1 MVETA
6 SRLIHP
12 HPITRPGDS
21 GRLSV
26 ALPFRHRNQ
35 PTEDLMT
42 STAASRALVAAGIL
56 LCATAAAHAQS
67 ARADFEKLG
76 LMGTHTLDCSQPVS
90 ESNGYI
96 IYRALDATRVQRDT
110 MTGPTTR
117 MFVSIAESASS
128 TAANEITVTGTS
140 DGKKLVYIIKVD
152 GQKHR
157 VWTWTEDGVKS
168 VENGVWTEQ
177 KYEMPWLNK
186 CS

>member
-1 MVETA
+1 
-6 SRLIHP
+6 
-12 HPITRPGDS
+12 
-21 GRLSV
+21 
-26 ALPFRHRNQ
+26 
-35 PTEDLMT
+35 MT
-42 STAASRALVAAGIL
+42 STAASRALVAAGTL
-56 LCATAAAHAQS
+56 LGATIAAHAQS

-110 MTGPTTR
+110 MTGPSTR
-117 MFVSIAESASS
+117 MFVSIAETASA
-128 TAANEITVTGTS
+128 TAPNEITVTGTA

>member
-1 MVETA
+1 MTLTPA
-6 SRLIHP
+6 SR
-12 HPITRPGDS
+12 T
-21 GRLSV
+21 
-26 ALPFRHRNQ
+26 
-35 PTEDLMT
+35 
-42 STAASRALVAAGIL
+42 LVAAGIL
-56 LCATAAAHAQS
+56 LCATAAAQAQS

-90 ESNGYI
+90 ETNGYI

-110 MTGPTTR
+110 MVGATNR
-117 MFVSIAESASS
+117 LYVSIAESASA
-128 TAANEITVTGTS
+128 TAPNEITVTGTTE
-140 DGKKLVYIIKVD
+140 GKKLVYTIKVD